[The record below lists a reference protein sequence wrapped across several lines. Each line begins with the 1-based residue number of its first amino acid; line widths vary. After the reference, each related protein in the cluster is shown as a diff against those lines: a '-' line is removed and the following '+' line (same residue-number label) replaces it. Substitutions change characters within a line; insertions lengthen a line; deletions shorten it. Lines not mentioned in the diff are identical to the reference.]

1 MNLPALLI
9 AARPEARRSRPATA
23 DRLACIFRP
32 LACRNEGCVRMHTCV
47 IMHVCNEGC
56 VRMHTCVIMHVCN
69 EGCVRVHTCVITHV
83 CVCMSMC
90 RPLHGPC
97 RATRHI
103 LADLLTD
110 LLTYLLTHLLT
121 HCRATR
127 HILADLLT
135 DVPQVAMYSARAD
148 LLTY

>member
-1 MNLPALLI
+1 
-9 AARPEARRSRPATA
+9 
-23 DRLACIFRP
+23 
-32 LACRNEGCVRMHTCV
+32 
-47 IMHVCNEGC
+47 
-56 VRMHTCVIMHVCN
+56 MHTCVIMHVCN

-110 LLTYLLTHLLT
+110 
-121 HCRATR
+121 
-127 HILADLLT
+127 
-135 DVPQVAMYSARAD
+135 VPQVAMYSARAEAVHD
-148 LLTY
+148 GECPYKLLPCIRGCEMQIQRKVMAAHADGPCSD

>member
-110 LLTYLLTHLLT
+110 LLTYLLTYSLSSHPTHTRRLT
-121 HCRATR
+121 HRRATGGDVLCPSR
-127 HILADLLT
+127 LT
-135 DVPQVAMYSARAD
+135 D